1 MAANLTVFF
10 LGGTIAMAGHR
21 DGVVQRLDGAAVM
34 SAVPQLADLDVAI
47 AARDLR
53 AVPGACL
60 SFDDIME
67 LAAAAEAAV
76 ADGATGV
83 VVVQGTDTIEETS
96 YLIDLVWP
104 HDAPIVVTGAMR
116 NPTLAGPDGP
126 ANLLAAVQ
134 VASADRFAGLGCL
147 VVLNDQAH
155 AARYVRKTHT
165 SNPASFAS
173 PDTGPLG
180 HLVEGVPV
188 VLSRPPSRLTLP
200 RPASV
205 AGAPVALVAVTLD
218 DDGWLLAG
226 LADRYVGLVVAGF
239 GVGHVPARMAD
250 PLAELAERI
259 PVVLASRTGAGS
271 VYAHTYG
278 FAGSESDLRA
288 RGLIGA
294 GFLDAY
300 KARVLLR
307 LLLAGKATHAEVETT
322 FARASGLGWE
332 IPGTA

>member
-205 AGAPVALVAVTLD
+205 AGAPVALVTITLD

-239 GVGHVPARMAD
+239 GVGHVPARLAD

-271 VYAHTYG
+271 VYARTYG

-307 LLLAGKATHAEVETT
+307 LLLAGGAT
-322 FARASGLGWE
+322 RAAVATAFEAAGGLGA
-332 IPGTA
+332 PGPA